1 MTLWTNINKY
11 VKRNDKIKKT
21 RISESQ
27 IIKALE
33 EYDSGTSTEIICREY
48 GISRATLYL
57 WKKKYSGVDVSQLK
71 RLKELEE
78 ENRRLKHMY
87 AELSI
92 DNKILK
98 EVIEKKL

>member
-1 MTLWTNINKY
+1 M
-11 VKRNDKIKKT
+11 KKT
-21 RISESQ
+21 RISETQ
-27 IIKALE
+27 IIKALK
-33 EYDSGTSTEIICREY
+33 EYEFGTSTEIICWEY

-57 WKKKYSGVDVSQLK
+57 WKKQYSGVEVSQLK

-92 DNKILK
+92 DNKLLK
-98 EVIEKKL
+98 EVIEKSSKARS